1 MNIGRKQEIRMILE
15 KLAHLEDFNGTEQEI
30 IKYIESNLNNLD
42 KLTIRS
48 LAAFTY
54 TSTTTVNRFCNHICD
69 GGFREFKIQLIKEVN
84 HTNPNVENVSFDV
97 PFSYNDSLN
106 SIGKSISNI
115 ITKAVVDTEV
125 SLDYDTVLK
134 VVLKIMKADRLF
146 IFGKGDSF
154 IAAKEFKNRLLK
166 INRYVLLA
174 DENHETAYNVR
185 NMTDHDFALFITYSG
200 NHKGYNSYITLLNE
214 EKIPTAI
221 ITANNNT
228 KLSKSCDYIINI
240 PRDESYDE
248 KIANFASSATIN
260 FILNVIYSGIFKYN
274 YQNNIKDK
282 YEKEKYV
289 TASMLDDTYY

>member
-1 MNIGRKQEIRMILE
+1 MKAGQPMIIE
-15 KLAHLEDFNGTEQEI
+15 KFTHPEDFNGTEQAI
-30 IKYIESNLNNLD
+30 IKYIEENMNNLD

-48 LAAFTY
+48 LAAYTY

-69 GGFREFKIQLIKEVN
+69 EGFREFKIQLIKEVN
-84 HTNPNVENVSFDV
+84 QSNPKKENVSFDV

-115 ITKAVVDTEV
+115 ITQAVKDTEV
-125 SLDYDTVLK
+125 SLDYDIVLK
-134 VVLKIMKADRLF
+134 VVLAIMKAKRLF

-166 INRYVLLA
+166 INRYVMLA

-185 NMTDHDFALFITYSG
+185 NMSSNDFALFITYSG

-221 ITANNNT
+221 ITANNDT
-228 KLSKSCDYIINI
+228 KLSKRCNYVISI

-248 KIANFASSATIN
+248 KIANFASSAAIN
-260 FILNVIYSGIFKYN
+260 YILNVIYSGIFKYN

-289 TASMLDDTYY
+289 TASMLDDKYY

>member
-1 MNIGRKQEIRMILE
+1 MILE
-15 KLAHLEDFNGTEQEI
+15 KFAHLEDFNGTEQEI
-30 IKYIESNLNNLD
+30 IKYIESNLNDLD

-54 TSTTTVNRFCNHICD
+54 TSTTTVNRFCNHICA

-115 ITKAVVDTEV
+115 VTQAIVDTEV
-125 SLDYDTVLK
+125 SLDYDIVLK

-146 IFGKGDSF
+146 VFGKGDSF

-185 NMTDHDFALFITYSG
+185 NMTSHDFALFITYSG